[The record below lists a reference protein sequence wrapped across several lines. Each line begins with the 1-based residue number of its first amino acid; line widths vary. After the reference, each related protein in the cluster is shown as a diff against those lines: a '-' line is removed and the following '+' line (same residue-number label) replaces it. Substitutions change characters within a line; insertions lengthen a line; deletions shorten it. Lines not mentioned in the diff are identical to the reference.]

1 VAAADGSVE
10 AALVSAADGA
20 ADAATEGDVPPPE
33 LHADNA
39 RSAAAIKP
47 MVRRKVEFMLVPPRA
62 RCLRAT
68 EVIAVSRARID
79 RR

>member
-1 VAAADGSVE
+1 MDGAATVAAADGSVE

-39 RSAAAIKP
+39 NSAATIKP
-47 MVRRKVEFMLVPPRA
+47 MVRRTVEFMVCLLVPDA
-62 RCLRAT
+62 R
-68 EVIAVSRARID
+68 E
-79 RR
+79 RRK